1 MIKINGDTAMATT
14 STKHFDILDFIKKSK
29 ALGVDERVAELQ
41 ARQIEQLVETVQEQ
55 QQEYT
60 TRLNA
65 LEAKEPATKK
75 DLEVVKLELQKE
87 IIETKGSL
95 QKEIEILRAE
105 INYPAA
111 EQRGMQYHF
120 KITAIDNLCVLPY
133 NQGCPDS

>member
-87 IIETKGSL
+87 I
-95 QKEIEILRAE
+95 EILRAE
-105 INYPAA
+105 LKTDIKSL
-111 EQRGMQYHF
+111 EI
-120 KITAIDNLCVLPY
+120 KILTLYGAGFLILLGVLAK
-133 NQGCPDS
+133 GFHWF

>member
-1 MIKINGDTAMATT
+1 MTT
-14 STKHFDILDFIKKSK
+14 ISTKHFDILDFIKKSK

-87 IIETKGSL
+87 I
-95 QKEIEILRAE
+95 EILRAE
-105 INYPAA
+105 LKTDIKSL
-111 EQRGMQYHF
+111 EI
-120 KITAIDNLCVLPY
+120 KILTLYGAGFLILLGVLAK
-133 NQGCPDS
+133 GFHWF

>member
-1 MIKINGDTAMATT
+1 MAAIT
-14 STKHFDILDFIKKSK
+14 TKHFDILDFIKKSK

-65 LEAKEPATKK
+65 LEAKEPSTKK

-95 QKEIEILRAE
+95 QKELEMLRAE
-105 INYPAA
+105 IKTDLKNL
-111 EQRGMQYHF
+111 EI
-120 KITAIDNLCVLPY
+120 KILTLYGAGFLILLGVLAK
-133 NQGCPDS
+133 GFHWF